1 MCEELD
7 KNIDK
12 YFLIDDEQFFWCGI
26 DGLNEMEGSA
36 DYKDAITFNTLE
48 EARRFKKT
56 LYKEW
61 GGEFN
66 IVKIHFEF
74 IK

>member
-1 MCEELD
+1 MDEEL
-7 KNIDK
+7 NIDR
-12 YFLIDDEQFFWCGI
+12 YLLIDDDNFFWTGI
-26 DGLNEMEGSA
+26 DKSNGVEGS
-36 DYKDAITFNTLE
+36 DDFRDAIEIYSLE

-56 LYKEW
+56 LDEEW
-61 GGEFN
+61 GENFN